1 MNKKVLTVIKI
12 FMVFALLLSLSIFSV
27 TAENTPY
34 SDNEIEKIGI
44 DQFKILGLYGTH
56 RFNLSEPGNTLFSEG
71 YILFSNTYNTS
82 ITISLSTT
90 NKLSILDLDENGDPR
105 VHNKTVPPIHESVVF
120 NPIYDP
126 SWIKLDETVFTIEP
140 RSQYKTYYAIE
151 MPKNSVWKHIDE
163 DTANGFLGY
172 IIIKEKKDANPGMN
186 IGIDYRYKVFTLFT
200 GECSSDV
207 FFIDPIYF
215 VIFAIVIVG
224 IIVTY
229 ILSKKLELVEVD
241 NGGKV

>member
-1 MNKKVLTVIKI
+1 MDKKVLTVIKI
-12 FMVFALLLSLSIFSV
+12 FMVSMLLSSLSIFSV

-34 SDNEIEKIGI
+34 SDNEIEKLGI

-56 RFNLSEPGNTLFSEG
+56 RFNLSKPGSSLFSEG

-82 ITISLSTT
+82 ITILLSTT
-90 NKLSILDLDENGDPR
+90 NKLSILDLDENGTPR
-105 VHNKTVPPIHESVVF
+105 IHTKIDKNIVFKPIT
-120 NPIYDP
+120 DK
-126 SWIKLDETVFTIEP
+126 SWIKLNETVFTIEP
-140 RSQYKTYYAIE
+140 RSQYKAYYTVE
-151 MPKNSVWKHIDE
+151 MPKNRVWKGIDE
-163 DTANGFLGY
+163 TTTNGFLGY

-207 FFIDPIYF
+207 FFIDPIYLI
-215 VIFAIVIVG
+215 IFAVVIVG

-229 ILSKKLELVEVD
+229 ILSKKLEWVEVD
-241 NGGKV
+241 DGGGS